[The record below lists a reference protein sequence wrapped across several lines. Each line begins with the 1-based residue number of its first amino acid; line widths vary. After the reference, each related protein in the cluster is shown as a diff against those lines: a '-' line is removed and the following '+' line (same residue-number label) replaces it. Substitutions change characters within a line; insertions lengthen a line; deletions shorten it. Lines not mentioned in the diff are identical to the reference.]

1 MFGYP
6 LVCPPNR
13 NYAENPSLDPLLR
26 ILKEHRPEIVAVQ
39 LDPMEYM
46 YQARKFA
53 LANLPT
59 YKKGVNQ
66 EIKGIFANHNEGE
79 EEKDMSMNYTERI
92 H

>member
-1 MFGYP
+1 
-6 LVCPPNR
+6 
-13 NYAENPSLDPLLR
+13 
-26 ILKEHRPEIVAVQ
+26 
-39 LDPMEYM
+39 MEYM

-79 EEKDMSMNYTERI
+79 EEEDMSMKYTERI